1 MDLVTPL
8 PSSHPPPPPCQ
19 KLGGWRAVKYIIGNE
34 SFEKLSSMSLISNI
48 TVYLSTKYNVNGI
61 FVVNV
66 VNIWIGTSNVA
77 TLAGAFI
84 ADTRLGRYRTLL
96 YGSIASFLGMGT
108 VALTAALHQLR
119 PPHCNVEDS
128 GHCPQPHLWQ
138 LLVLFTGLGLLS
150 IGAGGIRPCNVA
162 FGADQFDTTT
172 EKGKSQLESFFN
184 WWYLSFTVALLIA
197 LTGVVYV
204 QTNVSWTLGFAI
216 PTICFFIS
224 ISIFLLGRH
233 TYIIVKPRGSMLKD
247 VARVIVAAYRK
258 RGHSISSSSF
268 YDSPMEDS
276 TCGEKLIHTDR
287 FKWLDRA
294 AIIVNPEEEL
304 DEQGKPKN
312 SWRLCSLQQVEG
324 FKCLV
329 SILPVW
335 ISGIGCFIVF
345 NQPNTFGILQAMQ
358 SNRSIGSHFKFPP
371 GWMNLAGMIALSIW
385 IIIYERVLIKLGKKM
400 TGKERRLTMEQRIT
414 IGIVLSILS
423 MITSGVVEKHR
434 RDAALKNKLFISPTS
449 FALLL
454 PQHVLTGLME
464 AFALVA
470 MMEFFT
476 MHMPEH
482 MRTVAGAIFFL
493 TISVASYL
501 SSLIVDVIKKVSGK
515 IAKSPWVG
523 GHDLN
528 HNRLDYYYFTIAV
541 IETLNLLYFVFFAR
555 RFVRGY
561 DDKVK
566 LTENGRRNDLPVKD
580 EEC

>member
-1 MDLVTPL
+1 
-8 PSSHPPPPPCQ
+8 
-19 KLGGWRAVKYIIGNE
+19 
-34 SFEKLSSMSLISNI
+34 
-48 TVYLSTKYNVNGI
+48 
-61 FVVNV
+61 
-66 VNIWIGTSNVA
+66 
-77 TLAGAFI
+77 
-84 ADTRLGRYRTLL
+84 
-96 YGSIASFLGMGT
+96 MGT

-324 FKCLV
+324 CKCLV

>member
-1 MDLVTPL
+1 MDLESSL
-8 PSSHPPPPPCQ
+8 SSSHPTPTPRRR
-19 KLGGWRAVKYIIGNE
+19 LGGWRAVKYIIGNE

-48 TVYLSTKYNVNGI
+48 TVYLSTQYNVNGI

-66 VNIWIGTSNVA
+66 VNIWSGTSNVA

-84 ADTRLGRYRTLL
+84 ADTCLGRYRTLL
-96 YGSIASFLGMGT
+96 YGSIASLLGMGT
-108 VALTAALHQLR
+108 VMLTAALHQLR
-119 PPHCNVEDS
+119 PPHCNAEDS

-138 LLVLFTGLGLLS
+138 LLVLFAGLGLLS

-184 WWYLSFTVALLIA
+184 WWYLSFTIALLVA

-216 PTICFFIS
+216 PTICFFFS
-224 ISIFLLGRH
+224 ISIFLMGRH
-233 TYIIVKPRGSMLKD
+233 TYIIAEPRGSMFTD
-247 VARVIVAAYRK
+247 MSRVIIAACRRRK
-258 RGHSISSSSF
+258 HSVSSYSF
-268 YDSPMEDS
+268 YDPPMEDS
-276 TCGEKLIHTDR
+276 SCGEKLIHTER

-312 SWRLCSLQQVEG
+312 PWRLCSLQQVEG
-324 FKCLV
+324 LKCLV
-329 SILPVW
+329 SIIPVW

-358 SNRSIGSHFKFPP
+358 SNRSIGPHFKFPP
-371 GWMNLAGMIALSIW
+371 GWMNLAGMISLSIW
-385 IIIYERVLIKLGKKM
+385 IIIYERVFIKLGKKF

-423 MITSGVVEKHR
+423 MIVSGIVEKHR
-434 RDAALKNKLFISPTS
+434 RDAALKTGSFVSPTS
-449 FALLL
+449 FAFLI
-454 PQHVLTGLME
+454 PQHALTGLME

-470 MMEFFT
+470 LMEFFT

-493 TISVASYL
+493 TLSVASYL
-501 SSLIVDVIKKVSGK
+501 SSFLVDVIHIVSAK
-515 IAKSPWVG
+515 TAKSPWVG

-528 HNRLDYYYFTIAV
+528 QNRLDYYYVTIAV
-541 IETLNLLYFVFFAR
+541 IGTLNLLYFVFFAS

-561 DDKVK
+561 DSKVK
-566 LTENGRRNDLPVKD
+566 LTENVDRSDLPVKD

>member
-1 MDLVTPL
+1 
-8 PSSHPPPPPCQ
+8 
-19 KLGGWRAVKYIIGNE
+19 
-34 SFEKLSSMSLISNI
+34 
-48 TVYLSTKYNVNGI
+48 
-61 FVVNV
+61 
-66 VNIWIGTSNVA
+66 
-77 TLAGAFI
+77 
-84 ADTRLGRYRTLL
+84 
-96 YGSIASFLGMGT
+96 MGT

-119 PPHCNVEDS
+119 PPHCNADDS

-184 WWYLSFTVALLIA
+184 WWYLSFTIALLIA

-233 TYIIVKPRGSMLKD
+233 TYIIVKPRGSMLTD

-329 SILPVW
+329 SIIPVW

-345 NQPNTFGILQAMQ
+345 NQPNTFGILQAIQ
-358 SNRSIGSHFKFPP
+358 SNRSIGPHFKFPP
-371 GWMNLAGMIALSIW
+371 GWMSLAGMIALSIW
-385 IIIYERVLIKLGKKM
+385 IIIYERVLIKLGKKI

-414 IGIVLSILS
+414 IGILLSIFS

-434 RDAALKNKLFISPTS
+434 RDAALKNRLFISPTS

-470 MMEFFT
+470 IMEFFT

-501 SSLIVDVIKKVSGK
+501 SSLIVYVIKKVSAK

-528 HNRLDYYYFTIAV
+528 QNRLDYYYFTLAV
-541 IETLNLLYFVFFAR
+541 LETLNLLYFVIFAR

-566 LTENGRRNDLPVKD
+566 LTENVRRNDLPVKD

>member
-1 MDLVTPL
+1 M
-8 PSSHPPPPPCQ
+8 
-19 KLGGWRAVKYIIGNE
+19 
-34 SFEKLSSMSLISNI
+34 
-48 TVYLSTKYNVNGI
+48 GI
-61 FVVNV
+61 
-66 VNIWIGTSNVA
+66 
-77 TLAGAFI
+77 
-84 ADTRLGRYRTLL
+84 
-96 YGSIASFLGMGT
+96 
-108 VALTAALHQLR
+108 VALTAAIHQLR
-119 PPHCNVEDS
+119 PSHCNAEDS
-128 GHCPQPHLWQ
+128 NHCPQPHLWQ
-138 LLVLFTGLGLLS
+138 LLVLFAGLGLLS

-184 WWYLSFTVALLIA
+184 WWYLSFTIALLIA

-216 PTICFFIS
+216 PTICFFFS

-233 TYIIVKPRGSMLKD
+233 TYIVAEPRGSMFTD
-247 VARVIVAAYRK
+247 MSRVIIAACRK
-258 RGHSISSSSF
+258 RRHSVSSYSL
-268 YDSPMEDS
+268 YDPPMEDS
-276 TCGEKLIHTDR
+276 SCEEKLLHTER

-312 SWRLCSLQQVEG
+312 PWRLCSLQQVEG

-329 SILPVW
+329 SIIPVW

-358 SNRSIGSHFKFPP
+358 SNRSIGPHFKFPP
-371 GWMNLAGMIALSIW
+371 GWMNLAGMISLSIW
-385 IIIYERVLIKLGKKM
+385 IIIYERVFIKLGKKI

-423 MITSGVVEKHR
+423 MVVSGIVEKHR
-434 RDAALKNKLFISPTS
+434 RDAALGNGLFISPTS
-449 FALLL
+449 FAFLL
-454 PQHVLTGLME
+454 PQHALTGLME

-470 MMEFFT
+470 LMEFFT

-493 TISVASYL
+493 TLSVASYL
-501 SSLIVDVIKKVSGK
+501 SSLIVDVIHTVSAK

-528 HNRLDYYYFTIAV
+528 QNRLDYYYFTIAV
-541 IETLNLLYFVFFAR
+541 IGTLNLLYFVFFAS

-561 DDKVK
+561 DNKVK
-566 LTENGRRNDLPVKD
+566 LMENVNRTDLPVKD
-580 EEC
+580 EES